1 MTLCYV
7 LIYHKGMSLTR
18 IEGCDHDNVL
28 NKLQVKIWA
37 LYILVK

>member
-1 MTLCYV
+1 MYSFIMKLCD
-7 LIYHKGMSLTR
+7 GMSLTR
-18 IEGCDHDNVL
+18 IEGCDHDNVF